1 MNDVN
6 NITCEIAYKVQET
19 EEEFIFST
27 LCNYIQENYEII
39 VEKKELYAAIEL
51 IRKLRENGIDIYQLQ
66 TKANSDTKSYAKGYT
81 NGYSSGYT
89 SAMNDVTRFVE
100 QRKRI
105 EEEEEEWDE

>member
-6 NITCEIAYKVQET
+6 NIACEITHKVQET

-27 LCNYIQENYEII
+27 LCNHIQENYAII

-81 NGYSSGYT
+81 NGYSSGYA
-89 SAMNDVTRFVE
+89 SAMNDVTRFAE